1 MEDTYMGKSED
12 INLSN
17 REEERD
23 AKAKAGQKIALNG
36 HTFRDRVAVMVK
48 VIREMPL

>member
-1 MEDTYMGKSED
+1 M
-12 INLSN
+12 NLV
-17 REEERD
+17 
-23 AKAKAGQKIALNG
+23 AIALNG